1 MKLSLTDQ
9 PDEFYREKTVLVR
22 VDFNV
27 PIRDGNVEDDYRIR
41 SSIPTIEYLSS
52 RGAKVILASHLG
64 RPGGR
69 RDLKAS
75 LKPVF
80 ERLKDLMLG
89 RNIRWADDCVG
100 PEAEAAKKNLRP
112 GEILLL
118 ENLRFHPGEEE
129 NDEEFSRSLSSL
141 ADIYVNEAFSASHRK
156 HSSTYGAPTLIEH
169 RLAGLQ
175 LKKELEYLTKIRDEP
190 DKPFILVVGGLKIYD
205 KIDALKRLIDKAD
218 KVLIGGCIAYTFL
231 ASKGVSTGDSLV
243 ERDFLDWA
251 GKISSQDKIVL
262 PEDHLAT
269 STVKDLKDVKVVR
282 GSIPTGMSG
291 FDIGPSTLQRFT
303 SIVSSASG
311 TVFWNG
317 PMGVFEVR
325 EFAGGTLGLAY
336 SIALAYFRGASTVI
350 GGGDT
355 VSAFLKAG
363 VRETEVSHLSTGGG
377 ASLEYIGGK
386 DLPGIEI
393 LNNRL

>member
-1 MKLSLTDQ
+1 MSLTDH
-9 PDEFYREKTVLVR
+9 PDEFYRGKTVLVR

-27 PIRDGNVEDDYRIR
+27 PIKDGNVEDDYRIR
-41 SSIPTIEYLSS
+41 SAIPTVEYLSS
-52 RGAKVILASHLG
+52 RGARLILASHLG
-64 RPGGR
+64 RPGGK

-80 ERLKDLMLG
+80 ERLKILLPD
-89 RNIRWADDCVG
+89 RTVKWVNDCVG
-100 PEAEAAKKNLRP
+100 SEVEVATRNLQG

-118 ENLRFHPGEEE
+118 ENLRFHHGEEE
-129 NDEEFSRSLSSL
+129 NDEELSRSLSSL
-141 ADIYVNEAFSASHRK
+141 AEIFVNEAFSASHRK
-156 HSSTYGAPTLIEH
+156 HSSTYGAPIQIEH

-175 LKKELEYLTKIRDEP
+175 LQKELEYLTKIRDEP

-218 KVLIGGCIAYTFL
+218 KVLIGGCVAYTFL
-231 ASKGVSTGDSLV
+231 ASKGISTGGSLV
-243 ERDFLDWA
+243 EGDFLDWA
-251 GKISSQDKIVL
+251 GKIASQEKVLL
-262 PEDHLAT
+262 PEDHLVT
-269 STVKDLKDVKVVR
+269 STVKDLENIKVAHGGVP
-282 GSIPTGMSG
+282 SGMSG
-291 FDIGPSTLQRFT
+291 FDIGPSTLQTFS
-303 SIVSSASG
+303 SIVSSTSG

-325 EFAGGTLGLAY
+325 EFAGGTLGLAF

-363 VRETEVSHLSTGGG
+363 VRESEVSHISTGGG
-377 ASLEYIGGK
+377 AALEYIGGK
-386 DLPGIEI
+386 SLPGIEI
-393 LNNRL
+393 LNDRV